1 MTLAKNTTVMSYRL
15 IKKFVVNDPQRKQ
28 IDLGTTQTRMGG
40 DSKDDKGTF
49 SGSLI
54 LPEGRLREGPVA
66 LIL

>member
-1 MTLAKNTTVMSYRL
+1 MSYGL
-15 IKKFVVNDPQRKQ
+15 IKKFVVNDPQQKQ

-40 DSKDDKGTF
+40 DNKDDKGTF

-54 LPEGRLREGPVA
+54 PSEGCLYEGPVA